1 MQVSAEERTNAEF
14 ERLRPYLFRVA
25 YSHLGSLGEAE
36 DVVQEAWLRLVR
48 TDRSEI
54 RNLRAWLTTVVSRL
68 AVDALT
74 SARARREQYVGPW
87 LPEPLI
93 DTSPTKEED
102 PESQVELDESVSMA
116 LLIVLESLSPAE
128 RSAFLMHDV
137 FGYSFE
143 EVAGMVGRSPA
154 ATRQLASRARHAV
167 EARRPR
173 YPAAPQ
179 EQQKVVEAFRSA
191 SESGDLEALLEV
203 LDPQVTFRSDGGGRV
218 SAARRTFTGAE
229 RVARIFTGMERHF
242 GERYR
247 FRPIVVNG
255 AAGLV
260 LDLGR
265 DPSVISFTVDGGRI
279 TEIDIVRN
287 PEKLRSLK

>member
-1 MQVSAEERTNAEF
+1 MQVPTDEPTNAEF

-87 LPEPLI
+87 LPEPLV
-93 DTSPTKEED
+93 DTSPPKED
-102 PESQVELDESVSMA
+102 PADRVEFDESVSMA

-173 YPAAPQ
+173 YPAAPD

-203 LDPQVTFRSDGGGRV
+203 LDPSVTFRSDGGGLV

-229 RVARIFTGMERHF
+229 RVGRIFTGMARHF
-242 GERYR
+242 GERYS

-255 AAGLV
+255 APGLV
-260 LDLGR
+260 LDMGR
-265 DPSVISFTVDGGRI
+265 EPSVLSFTVDGGRI
-279 TEIDIVRN
+279 TEIDIMRN
-287 PEKLRSLK
+287 PEKLTSLR